1 MKNKNIQVILAG
13 ILLVLTLFAYG
24 YKKNQ
29 IFALEEKYY
38 GINLLEE
45 INLEK
50 LKELR
55 ESKESFGVFVYQ
67 PLCSNSDDFEIVLK
81 EFQKENKIKFYKI
94 SFSSILESDLK
105 ETVKYYPSFL
115 IFKEGKLIDHL
126 EADKDKYT
134 EYYRSKEGFK
144 SWFTTYVELKQIE
157 EKPKVIENIEEKY
170 LKEIDL
176 KSIKKESGKI
186 NVYLFW
192 GNGCP
197 HCAEELSYLETIP
210 EEIKQ
215 KMNLI
220 PLEIWKN
227 EENSKLLKVFAEAM
241 GETVTGVPYTIIGKK
256 SFKGYGGDL
265 GKTLEETIEEQLKEN
280 YDIYFDKIKKEKAE

>member
-81 EFQKENKIKFYKI
+81 EFQ
-94 SFSSILESDLK
+94 
-105 ETVKYYPSFL
+105 
-115 IFKEGKLIDHL
+115 
-126 EADKDKYT
+126 
-134 EYYRSKEGFK
+134 
-144 SWFTTYVELKQIE
+144 
-157 EKPKVIENIEEKY
+157 
-170 LKEIDL
+170 
-176 KSIKKESGKI
+176 
-186 NVYLFW
+186 
-192 GNGCP
+192 
-197 HCAEELSYLETIP
+197 
-210 EEIKQ
+210 
-215 KMNLI
+215 NL
-220 PLEIWKN
+220 
-227 EENSKLLKVFAEAM
+227 
-241 GETVTGVPYTIIGKK
+241 
-256 SFKGYGGDL
+256 
-265 GKTLEETIEEQLKEN
+265 
-280 YDIYFDKIKKEKAE
+280 